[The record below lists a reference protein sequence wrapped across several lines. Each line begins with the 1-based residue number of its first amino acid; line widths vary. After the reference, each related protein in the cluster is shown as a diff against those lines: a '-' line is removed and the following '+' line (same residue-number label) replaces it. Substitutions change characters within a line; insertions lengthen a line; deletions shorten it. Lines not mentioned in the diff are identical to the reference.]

1 MGMPHATQPG
11 PTMKKPRPCIARPGF
26 FIYPRGNISTRPGF
40 RLQSGIFSRTSS
52 VWHLQSGIFSL
63 ASSVWH
69 HAHKATQLAAQF
81 IFTRDA
87 QCLTQ
92 AQHLAA

>member
-26 FIYPRGNISTRPGF
+26 FHISARQYIHATGLSP
-40 RLQSGIFSRTSS
+40 S
-52 VWHLQSGIFSL
+52 VRHLQPDILSL

-69 HAHKATQLAAQF
+69 HAHKATQLAAQL